1 MQGASLKTICLCVIR
16 HDFVDKHQKSRNIL
30 RFCLS
35 FSSMKCVIKVI
46 PPHSSESPFVWFKAG
61 LGSIRLGTMWNWI
74 SILDVKIF
82 ILFNSLL
89 LGGKV
94 SEWKVQKLTLH
105 IQMFNKFDNFFLLR
119 HFYYTCI
126 LDCFIY
132 IFIFS
137 CSHISQTSGW
147 LPPADSWDS
156 GGGLNLPYGWEAA
169 QDQEGKT
176 YYVKWVHFFIS
187 LLDSIAHSY

>member
-1 MQGASLKTICLCVIR
+1 MKLNFNFRCQNFYTI
-16 HDFVDKHQKSRNIL
+16 Q
-30 RFCLS
+30 LS
-35 FSSMKCVIKVI
+35 
-46 PPHSSESPFVWFKAG
+46 
-61 LGSIRLGTMWNWI
+61 
-74 SILDVKIF
+74 
-82 ILFNSLL
+82 L

-105 IQMFNKFDNFFLLR
+105 IQMFNKFDNFFLLW

-126 LDCFIY
+126 LDCFTY

-187 LLDSIAHSY
+187 LLVLPAAINYLPQHTMTILASLRVGPDPNFPNFDQ